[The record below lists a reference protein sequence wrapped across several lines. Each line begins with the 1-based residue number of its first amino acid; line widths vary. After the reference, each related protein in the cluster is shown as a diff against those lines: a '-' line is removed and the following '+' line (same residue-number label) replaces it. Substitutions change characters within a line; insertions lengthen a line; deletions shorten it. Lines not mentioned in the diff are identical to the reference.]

1 MYRTVVLALF
11 CRASK
16 KSVAG
21 DQPQQILAWLVDF
34 LVQHTGKDPEE
45 IAFSL
50 VLEVTLQPT
59 RSPPWEVT
67 ACPHVTFGLDIEI
80 LRLGASADGLRRA
93 ARRLLIFLLQRAT
106 WVWTD
111 GSADAG
117 VHCGGAGVFVDWPDD

>member
-1 MYRTVVLALF
+1 MRDGPLGSSH
-11 CRASK
+11 RS
-16 KSVAG
+16 
-21 DQPQQILAWLVDF
+21 
-34 LVQHTGKDPEE
+34 
-45 IAFSL
+45 
-50 VLEVTLQPT
+50 VTLQPT

-80 LRLGASADGLRRA
+80 LRLGASADDLRRA
-93 ARRLLIFLLQRAT
+93 ARRLLTFLLQRAT